1 MKKIVAV
8 IFLIFILSGIVV
20 LSYNFENQYITNTI
34 QYITNIINNQEN
46 SITLPRLSLCY
57 YFIIS
62 IFLSFLFGIISVI
75 LKKYEKISRFCK
87 YILFLFISY
96 IFAQIIIKKGFNFI
110 TYTLEKDLIFILLS
124 AICIYGI
131 IVISYNSRYKK
142 NPRI

>member
-20 LSYNFENQYITNTI
+20 LSYNFENQYITNT
-34 QYITNIINNQEN
+34 INNQEN